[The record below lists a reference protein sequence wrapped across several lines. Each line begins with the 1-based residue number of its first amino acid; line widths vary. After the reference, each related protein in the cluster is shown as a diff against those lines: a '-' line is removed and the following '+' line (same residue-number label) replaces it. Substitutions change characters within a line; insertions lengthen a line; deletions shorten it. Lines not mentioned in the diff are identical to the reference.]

1 MSDIPD
7 GFIEC
12 PECGGHGMIEV
23 DTPITDYVNGHDVW
37 TEWWTCPTCMGQYIV
52 EDPDYD
58 EDAE

>member
-1 MSDIPD
+1 M
-7 GFIEC
+7 EC
-12 PECGGHGMIEV
+12 PECGGHGIIEV